1 MTHWFGSKIG
11 LPFDAAENDVRRETF
26 DKKKGPII

>member
-1 MTHWFGSKIG
+1 MTQWFGSKIG
-11 LPFDAAENDVRRETF
+11 LQFDAAEDGVRRETF